1 MRRTSRAHI
10 CIVILSFDLIIEI
23 IHIQNVSS
31 LEGKVEGK
39 VPKGALIWGINVQQV
54 KVAPDSL

>member
-1 MRRTSRAHI
+1 M
-10 CIVILSFDLIIEI
+10 ILSFDLIIEI

>member
-1 MRRTSRAHI
+1 MRRTSRAG
-10 CIVILSFDLIIEI
+10 IVILSFDLIIEI